1 MTAALDALVES
12 AKLSTSTGAGAHPQV
27 KHVDQKNVPT
37 HQMMSPCYAYIMFAM
52 RVCVCVCVHY
62 HNASV
67 MAPGLHGCMCVFIST
82 FDCIAE
88 PVEFGCGSG
97 SSALYAWRD
106 L

>member
-52 RVCVCVCVHY
+52 RVCVCVCALSQCFRDGAWIARLYV
-62 HNASV
+62 
-67 MAPGLHGCMCVFIST
+67 CVYIYF
-82 FDCIAE
+82 
-88 PVEFGCGSG
+88 
-97 SSALYAWRD
+97 
-106 L
+106 